1 MKNILL
7 IIFTCLSLS
16 VSAQTS
22 DSAKITELQDRYIEL
37 NQNVDYLRSKVEEIS
52 VLRNKVNEITSLQNQ
67 LEIQNAIIDSL
78 KTQLSDQSQ
87 KSETMKS
94 ELTTKLDNTNT
105 ELNKN
110 VNNLS
115 ENISANKL
123 IAIIGIIAAVVLFV
137 VVYFVLKTKIGSK
150 DSDIDKIKSAQKSLE
165 NVQKSMQEESVKLDN
180 KLVELL
186 EKQMTSQ
193 PIVTESKSSEPD
205 HSLALK
211 VADEI
216 IRIETNLSKMDPS
229 VKGYKQ
235 LSKAVERIRTNFM
248 ANGYEIVDMLG
259 KPFSEGMKLDNA
271 EFVYDETLSQGE
283 QKITGIKKP
292 QVNYNGKMI
301 QAAYIKVSQN
311 I

>member
-1 MKNILL
+1 MKKILL
-7 IIFTCLSLS
+7 IILASLSLTAF
-16 VSAQTS
+16 AQS
-22 DSAKITELQDRYIEL
+22 NDSLEIVDLKKRVARLERQIGEIKSQQNALF
-37 NQNVDYLRSKVEEIS
+37 NQQQ
-52 VLRNKVNEITSLQNQ
+52 KVN
-67 LEIQNAIIDSL
+67 DSL
-78 KTQLSDQSQ
+78 KIQLSDQSQ

-94 ELTTKLDNTNT
+94 ELTTKLANTNT
-105 ELNKN
+105 EMNQN
-110 VNNLS
+110 VSNLS

-123 IAIIGIIAAVVLFV
+123 ISIIGIIAAVILLAI
-137 VVYFVLKTKIGSK
+137 VYLILKNKIGSK

-216 IRIETNLSKMDPS
+216 IRIETNLSKMDSS

-235 LSKAVERIRTNFM
+235 LSKAVERIRANFM
-248 ANGYEIVDMLG
+248 ANGYEIVDMLN
-259 KPFSEGMKLDNA
+259 KPYNEGMKVTAN
-271 EFVYDETLSQGE
+271 FVSDESLADGE
-283 QKITGIKKP
+283 QKITGITKP
-292 QVNYNGKMI
+292 QINYNGKMI
-301 QAAYIKVSQN
+301 QSAQITVSQN

>member
-1 MKNILL
+1 MKKILL
-7 IIFTCLSLS
+7 IILACLSLTAF
-16 VSAQTS
+16 AQS
-22 DSAKITELQDRYIEL
+22 NDSLEIVDLKKRVARLERQIGEIKSQQNALF
-37 NQNVDYLRSKVEEIS
+37 NQQQ
-52 VLRNKVNEITSLQNQ
+52 KVN
-67 LEIQNAIIDSL
+67 DSL
-78 KTQLSDQSQ
+78 KIQLSDQSQ

-94 ELTTKLDNTNT
+94 ELTTQLENTNT

-110 VNNLS
+110 VSNLS

-123 IAIIGIIAAVVLFV
+123 IAIFGIIAAVILLV
-137 VVYFVLKTKIGSK
+137 VVYLVLKNKIGSK

-248 ANGYEIVDMLG
+248 ANGYEIVDMLN
-259 KPFSEGMKLDNA
+259 KPYNEGMKVTAN
-271 EFVYDETLSQGE
+271 FVSDESLADGE
-283 QKITGIKKP
+283 QKITGITKP
-292 QVNYNGKMI
+292 QINYNGKMI
-301 QAAYIKVSQN
+301 QSAQITVSQN

>member
-7 IIFTCLSLS
+7 IILACLSLS

-22 DSAKITELQDRYIEL
+22 DSIRIKNLETDFANLSNRVNDLQKIQNQQKQTIVTQNAKIEALEQLLGVKATELENSLNEKSSALESSIETKIGDTNSKICQTAESL
-37 NQNVDYLRSKVEEIS
+37 NQS
-52 VLRNKVNEITSLQNQ
+52 
-67 LEIQNAIIDSL
+67 
-78 KTQLSDQSQ
+78 
-87 KSETMKS
+87 
-94 ELTTKLDNTNT
+94 
-105 ELNKN
+105 
-110 VNNLS
+110 
-115 ENISANKL
+115 ISANKL
-123 IAIIGIIAAVVLFV
+123 IAIIGIIAAVVLLV

-216 IRIETNLSKMDPS
+216 IRIETNLSKMDSS

-248 ANGYEIVDMLG
+248 ANGYEIVDMLN
-259 KPFSEGMKLDNA
+259 KPYNEGMKVTAN
-271 EFVYDETLSQGE
+271 FVSDESLADGE
-283 QKITGIKKP
+283 QKITGITKP
-292 QVNYNGKMI
+292 QINYNGKMI
-301 QAAYIKVSQN
+301 QSAQITVSQN

>member
-1 MKNILL
+1 MKNIL
-7 IIFTCLSLS
+7 IIILTSLSLI

-22 DSAKITELQDRYIEL
+22 DSVKIKNLETDFVKLSNRVNQLQTIQNQQKQIIANQNAKIESLEKQLGIKATELENTL
-37 NQNVDYLRSKVEEIS
+37 NEKSQ
-52 VLRNKVNEITSLQNQ
+52 SLESN
-67 LEIQNAIIDSL
+67 
-78 KTQLSDQSQ
+78 
-87 KSETMKS
+87 
-94 ELTTKLDNTNT
+94 LTTKIGETDSKINQTA
-105 ELNKN
+105 ESLNQ
-110 VNNLS
+110 S
-115 ENISANKL
+115 ISSNKL
-123 IAIIGIIAAVVLFV
+123 IAIIGVLAAIVLLGIVFV
-137 VVYFVLKTKIGSK
+137 ILRSKIGSK

-248 ANGYEIVDMLG
+248 ANGYEIVDMLN
-259 KPFSEGMKLDNA
+259 KPYNEGMKVTAN
-271 EFVYDETLSQGE
+271 FVSDESLADGE
-283 QKITGIKKP
+283 QKITGITKP
-292 QVNYNGKMI
+292 QINYNGKMI
-301 QAAYIKVSQN
+301 QSAQITVSQN

>member
-7 IIFTCLSLS
+7 IILACLSLS

-22 DSAKITELQDRYIEL
+22 DSIRIKNLETDFANLSNRVNDLQKI
-37 NQNVDYLRSKVEEIS
+37 
-52 VLRNKVNEITSLQNQ
+52 QNQ
-67 LEIQNAIIDSL
+67 QNQTIAIQNAKIEALEQQLGIKATELETSL
-78 KTQLSDQSQ
+78 NE
-87 KSETMKS
+87 KSSALESTI
-94 ELTTKLDNTNT
+94 TTKIGETDSKISQTA
-105 ELNKN
+105 ESLNQ
-110 VNNLS
+110 S
-115 ENISANKL
+115 ISANKL
-123 IAIIGIIAAVVLFV
+123 IAIIGIIVAVILLV
-137 VVYFVLKTKIGSK
+137 VVYLVLKNKIGSK

-180 KLVELL
+180 KLIELL

-216 IRIETNLSKMDPS
+216 IRIETNLSKMDSS

-235 LSKAVERIRTNFM
+235 LSKAVERIRANFM
-248 ANGYEIVDMLG
+248 ANGYEIVDMLN
-259 KPFSEGMKLDNA
+259 KPYNEGMKVTAN
-271 EFVYDETLSQGE
+271 FVSDESLADGE
-283 QKITGIKKP
+283 QKITGITKP
-292 QVNYNGKMI
+292 QINYNGKMI
-301 QAAYIKVSQN
+301 QSAQITVSQN

>member
-1 MKNILL
+1 MKNILY
-7 IIFTCLSLS
+7 IILTCLSLT
-16 VSAQTS
+16 VSAQNT
-22 DSAKITELQDRYIEL
+22 
-37 NQNVDYLRSKVEEIS
+37 
-52 VLRNKVNEITSLQNQ
+52 
-67 LEIQNAIIDSL
+67 DSL
-78 KTQLSDQSQ
+78 KTRITNLETDFAKLSNRVNDLQKIQIQQKQTIVTQNAKIEALEQQLGVKATELETSLNE
-87 KSETMKS
+87 KSSALESTI
-94 ELTTKLDNTNT
+94 TTKIGETDSKISQTA
-105 ELNKN
+105 ESLNQ
-110 VNNLS
+110 S
-115 ENISANKL
+115 ISANKL
-123 IAIIGIIAAVVLFV
+123 IAIIGIIAAVVLLV

-235 LSKAVERIRTNFM
+235 LSKAVERIRANFM
-248 ANGYEIVDMLG
+248 ANGYEIVDMLN
-259 KPFSEGMKLDNA
+259 KPYNEGMKVTAN
-271 EFVYDETLSQGE
+271 FVSDESLADGE
-283 QKITGIKKP
+283 QKITGITKP
-292 QVNYNGKMI
+292 QINYNGKMI
-301 QAAYIKVSQN
+301 QSAQITVSQN

>member
-1 MKNILL
+1 MKYNLL
-7 IIFTCLSLS
+7 FVIFACLSLS

-22 DSAKITELQDRYIEL
+22 DSSKIKNLETEFVKLSNRINQLQT
-37 NQNVDYLRSKVEEIS
+37 V
-52 VLRNKVNEITSLQNQ
+52 QNQ
-67 LEIQNAIIDSL
+67 QKQTIAIQNAKIEALEQQLGIKATELETSL
-78 KTQLSDQSQ
+78 NE
-87 KSETMKS
+87 KSSALESTI
-94 ELTTKLDNTNT
+94 TTKIGET
-105 ELNKN
+105 ESKISQTAESLNQ
-110 VNNLS
+110 S
-115 ENISANKL
+115 ISANKL
-123 IAIIGIIAAVVLFV
+123 IAIIGIIAAVVLLV

-180 KLVELL
+180 KLIELL

-248 ANGYEIVDMLG
+248 ANGYEIVDMLN
-259 KPFSEGMKLDNA
+259 KPYNEGMKVTAN
-271 EFVYDETLSQGE
+271 FVSDESLADGE
-283 QKITGIKKP
+283 QKITGITKP
-292 QVNYNGKMI
+292 QINYNGKMI
-301 QAAYIKVSQN
+301 QSAQITVSQN

>member
-1 MKNILL
+1 MKNIL
-7 IIFTCLSLS
+7 IIILACLSLT
-16 VSAQTS
+16 VSAQNT
-22 DSAKITELQDRYIEL
+22 
-37 NQNVDYLRSKVEEIS
+37 
-52 VLRNKVNEITSLQNQ
+52 
-67 LEIQNAIIDSL
+67 DSL
-78 KTQLSDQSQ
+78 KTRITNLETDFAKLSNRVNDLQTIQNQQKQTIATQNAKIEALEQQLGV
-87 KSETMKS
+87 KA
-94 ELTTKLDNTNT
+94 T
-105 ELNKN
+105 ELETSLNEKSSALESTIETKIGETDSKISQTAESLN
-110 VNNLS
+110 QS
-115 ENISANKL
+115 ISANKL
-123 IAIIGIIAAVVLFV
+123 IAIIGIIAAVVLLV

-193 PIVTESKSSEPD
+193 SIATESKSSEPD

-235 LSKAVERIRTNFM
+235 LSKAVERIRANFM
-248 ANGYEIVDMLG
+248 ANGYEIVDMLN
-259 KPFSEGMKLDNA
+259 KPYNEGMKAIVN
-271 EFVYDETLSQGE
+271 FVSDESLADGE
-283 QKITGIKKP
+283 QKITGIIKP
-292 QVNYNGKMI
+292 QINYQGKLI
-301 QAAYIKVSQN
+301 QSAQITVSQN

>member
-1 MKNILL
+1 MKKILL
-7 IIFTCLSLS
+7 IILVFLSLTAF
-16 VSAQTS
+16 AQS
-22 DSAKITELQDRYIEL
+22 NDSLEIVDLKMRVARLERQIGEIKSQQNALF
-37 NQNVDYLRSKVEEIS
+37 NQQQ
-52 VLRNKVNEITSLQNQ
+52 KVN
-67 LEIQNAIIDSL
+67 DSL
-78 KTQLSDQSQ
+78 KIQLSDQSQ

-94 ELTTKLDNTNT
+94 ELTTQLENTNT

-123 IAIIGIIAAVVLFV
+123 IAIFGIIAAVVLLV
-137 VVYFVLKTKIGSK
+137 VVYFVLKNKIGSK

-193 PIVTESKSSEPD
+193 PIATESKSSEPD

-216 IRIETNLSKMDPS
+216 IRIETNLSKMDSS

-235 LSKAVERIRTNFM
+235 LSKAVERIRANFM
-248 ANGYEIVDMLG
+248 ANGYEIVEMLN
-259 KPFSEGMKLDNA
+259 KPYNEGMKVTAN
-271 EFVYDETLSQGE
+271 FVSDESLADGE
-283 QKITGIKKP
+283 QKITGITKP
-292 QVNYNGKMI
+292 QINYNGKMI
-301 QAAYIKVSQN
+301 QSAQITVSQN

>member
-1 MKNILL
+1 MKTILL
-7 IIFTCLSLS
+7 IILVCLSLS

-22 DSAKITELQDRYIEL
+22 DSIRIKNLETDFANLSNRVNDLQKIQNQQKQTIVTQNAKIEALEQQLGIKATELETSLNEKSSALESTITTKIGETDSKISQTAESL
-37 NQNVDYLRSKVEEIS
+37 NQSIS
-52 VLRNKVNEITSLQNQ
+52 VS
-67 LEIQNAIIDSL
+67 
-78 KTQLSDQSQ
+78 
-87 KSETMKS
+87 
-94 ELTTKLDNTNT
+94 
-105 ELNKN
+105 
-110 VNNLS
+110 
-115 ENISANKL
+115 KL
-123 IAIIGIIAAVVLFV
+123 IAIIGIIVAVILLV

-193 PIVTESKSSEPD
+193 PIATESKSSEPD

-248 ANGYEIVDMLG
+248 ANGYEIVDMLN
-259 KPFSEGMKLDNA
+259 KPYNEGMKVTAN
-271 EFVYDETLSQGE
+271 FVSDESLADGE
-283 QKITGIKKP
+283 QKITGITKP
-292 QVNYNGKMI
+292 QINYNGKMI
-301 QAAYIKVSQN
+301 QSAQITVSQN

>member
-1 MKNILL
+1 MKYNLLFIIL
-7 IIFTCLSLS
+7 TCLSLS

-22 DSAKITELQDRYIEL
+22 DSIRIKNLETEFVKLSNRINQLQTVQNQQKQTIVTQNAKIEALEQQLGVKATELETSLNEKSSALESTITTKIGETDSKISQTAESL
-37 NQNVDYLRSKVEEIS
+37 NQS
-52 VLRNKVNEITSLQNQ
+52 
-67 LEIQNAIIDSL
+67 
-78 KTQLSDQSQ
+78 
-87 KSETMKS
+87 
-94 ELTTKLDNTNT
+94 
-105 ELNKN
+105 
-110 VNNLS
+110 
-115 ENISANKL
+115 ISANKL
-123 IAIIGIIAAVVLFV
+123 IAIIGIIAAVVLLV

-193 PIVTESKSSEPD
+193 PIATESKSSEPD

-248 ANGYEIVDMLG
+248 ANGYEIVDMLN
-259 KPFSEGMKLDNA
+259 KPYNEGMKVTAN
-271 EFVYDETLSQGE
+271 FVSDESLADGE
-283 QKITGIKKP
+283 QKITGITKP
-292 QVNYNGKMI
+292 QINYNGKMI
-301 QAAYIKVSQN
+301 QSAQITVSQN

>member
-123 IAIIGIIAAVVLFV
+123 IAIIGIIAAVVLLV

-193 PIVTESKSSEPD
+193 PIATESKSSEPD
-205 HSLALK
+205 HSFALK
-211 VADEI
+211 VGDEI
-216 IRIETNLSKMDPS
+216 AKIETNLSKMNPE

-235 LSKAVERIRTNFM
+235 LKQALKRIKDNFN
-248 ANGYEIVDMLG
+248 AHGYEIVELLG
-259 KPFSEGMKLDNA
+259 LDYNDGMPFEAQFVPDDTLPEGKRIISGITRLQIN
-271 EFVYDETLSQGE
+271 YKGE
-283 QKITGIKKP
+283 
-292 QVNYNGKMI
+292 MI
-301 QAAYIKVSQN
+301 QSAKIVVREN

>member
-123 IAIIGIIAAVVLFV
+123 IAIIGIIVAVILLV
-137 VVYFVLKTKIGSK
+137 VVYLVLKTKIGSK

-248 ANGYEIVDMLG
+248 ANGYEIVDMLN
-259 KPFSEGMKLDNA
+259 KPYNEGMKVTAN
-271 EFVYDETLSQGE
+271 FVSDESLADGE
-283 QKITGIKKP
+283 QKITGITKP
-292 QVNYNGKMI
+292 QINYNGKMI
-301 QAAYIKVSQN
+301 QSAQITVSQN

>member
-7 IIFTCLSLS
+7 IILTCLSLT
-16 VSAQTS
+16 VSAQNT
-22 DSAKITELQDRYIEL
+22 
-37 NQNVDYLRSKVEEIS
+37 
-52 VLRNKVNEITSLQNQ
+52 
-67 LEIQNAIIDSL
+67 DSL
-78 KTQLSDQSQ
+78 KTRVTNLETDFANLSNRVNDLQKIQIQQKQTIAKQNAKIEALEQQLGVKATELETSLNE
-87 KSETMKS
+87 KSSALESTI
-94 ELTTKLDNTNT
+94 TTKIGETDTKISQT
-105 ELNKN
+105 AESLNQ
-110 VNNLS
+110 S
-115 ENISANKL
+115 ISVSKL
-123 IAIIGIIAAVVLFV
+123 IAIIGIIAAVVLLV
-137 VVYFVLKTKIGSK
+137 VVYFVLKNKIGSK

-165 NVQKSMQEESVKLDN
+165 NVQKSMQEGSVKLDN

-235 LSKAVERIRTNFM
+235 LSKAVERIRANFM
-248 ANGYEIVDMLG
+248 ANGYEIVDMLN
-259 KPFSEGMKLDNA
+259 KPYNEGMKVTAN
-271 EFVYDETLSQGE
+271 FVSDESLADGE
-283 QKITGIKKP
+283 QKITGITKP
-292 QVNYNGKMI
+292 QINYNGKMI
-301 QAAYIKVSQN
+301 QSAQITVSQN

>member
-1 MKNILL
+1 MKNILF
-7 IIFTCLSLS
+7 IILACLSLT
-16 VSAQTS
+16 VSAQ
-22 DSAKITELQDRYIEL
+22 
-37 NQNVDYLRSKVEEIS
+37 N
-52 VLRNKVNEITSLQNQ
+52 
-67 LEIQNAIIDSL
+67 IDSL
-78 KTQLSDQSQ
+78 KTRVTNLETDFANLSNRVNDLQKIQNQQKQTIAIQNAKIEALEQQLGV
-87 KSETMKS
+87 KA
-94 ELTTKLDNTNT
+94 T
-105 ELNKN
+105 ELETSLNEKSSALESTIKTKIGETDSKISQTAESLN
-110 VNNLS
+110 QS
-115 ENISANKL
+115 ISANKL
-123 IAIIGIIAAVVLFV
+123 IAIIGIIAAVVLLV

-186 EKQMTSQ
+186 EKQMTNQ
-193 PIVTESKSSEPD
+193 PIATESKSSEPD

-248 ANGYEIVDMLG
+248 ANGYEIVDMLN
-259 KPFSEGMKLDNA
+259 KPYNEGMKVTAN
-271 EFVYDETLSQGE
+271 FVSDESLADGE
-283 QKITGIKKP
+283 QKITGITKP
-292 QVNYNGKMI
+292 QINYNGKMI
-301 QAAYIKVSQN
+301 QSAQITVSQN

>member
-1 MKNILL
+1 MKHILL
-7 IIFTCLSLS
+7 FIIFACLSLT
-16 VSAQTS
+16 VSAQYP
-22 DSAKITELQDRYIEL
+22 DSSRIKNLENNYVRLSQNVNALLKIQKEQGKTIDQQSKIIEAQSTEIESLKNTLAAKSASLEKTLNEQQKNADSKISQTAESL
-37 NQNVDYLRSKVEEIS
+37 NQS
-52 VLRNKVNEITSLQNQ
+52 
-67 LEIQNAIIDSL
+67 
-78 KTQLSDQSQ
+78 
-87 KSETMKS
+87 
-94 ELTTKLDNTNT
+94 
-105 ELNKN
+105 
-110 VNNLS
+110 
-115 ENISANKL
+115 ISANKL
-123 IAIIGIIAAVVLFV
+123 IAIIGIIAAVVLLV

-248 ANGYEIVDMLG
+248 ANGYEIVDMLN
-259 KPFSEGMKLDNA
+259 KPYNEGMKVTAN
-271 EFVYDETLSQGE
+271 FVSDESLADGE
-283 QKITGIKKP
+283 QKITGITKP
-292 QVNYNGKMI
+292 QINYNGKMI
-301 QAAYIKVSQN
+301 QSAQITVSQN